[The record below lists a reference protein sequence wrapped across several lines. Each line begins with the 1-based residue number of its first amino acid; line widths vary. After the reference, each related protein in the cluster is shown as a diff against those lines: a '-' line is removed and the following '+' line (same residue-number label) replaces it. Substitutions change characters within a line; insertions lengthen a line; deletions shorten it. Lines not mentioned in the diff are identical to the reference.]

1 MSPVIPTLPVTS
13 ARRWVWSKAW
23 HGAVVDI
30 DLGLER
36 TEETL
41 GRGNRKS
48 LCKTGTHALVRV
60 EQGSLFQWFKGG
72 SVKIGISQ
80 RNLVS

>member
-1 MSPVIPTLPVTS
+1 MSPVIPTLPVAS

-48 LCKTGTHALVRV
+48 LCKTQEHTPWRGRSRGAC
-60 EQGSLFQWFKGG
+60 SGG
-72 SVKIGISQ
+72 LKEDQ
-80 RNLVS
+80 